1 MTATYVLPALVGLR
15 GRRLTAWLGTRQRVG
30 MAVGA
35 DRAAVVGRA
44 HRHRG
49 VVRGPHRPAPRALRR
64 RAGQGGAGGA
74 VRPRRAHHRGVPGAA
89 GAAAVGRR
97 DAGARTRQGRG
108 GMDMQSATTATAAT
122 TATGVAARAV
132 DVRKVYGGSQ

>member
-49 VVRGPHRPAPRALRR
+49 VVRGPQRPAPRAPRR

-89 GAAAVGRR
+89 GAAAVSRR
-97 DAGARTRQGRG
+97 DAGTCTRRGPG

-122 TATGVAARAV
+122 TAATGVA
-132 DVRKVYGGSQ
+132 